1 MNDIQV
7 FQNAELGSIRT
18 VVMGGEPYFVGKD
31 VADIL
36 GYSNSRKALAD
47 HVDDEDKGVTK
58 CDTLGGNQELTVI
71 NESGLYCLILSSKL
85 SKAKAFKRWVT
96 HDVIPAI
103 RKHGVYAVD
112 EVLNDP
118 DLLISAL
125 TALKEERQQR
135 QKLELEAAISRQ
147 QIAEMHPKVSYY
159 DKVLACPDLVKI
171 SLIAKDYGMSAIAF
185 NRLLHK
191 KGIQFKQGDTWLLYQ
206 EYADKGYTNSKTYT
220 YEDGNGMEHSKLH
233 TLWTQSGRLFLYHI
247 LKEDGILPMIER
259 A

>member
-7 FQNAELGSIRT
+7 FMFEESVVRT
-18 VVMGGEPYFVGKD
+18 ISKAGEPWFV
-31 VADIL
+31 VADICKILDIGNPSDPIRRLDEDEKGVDLIETPGGKQSMVTVNEYGLYNLVL
-36 GYSNSRKALAD
+36 GSRKP
-47 HVDDEDKGVTK
+47 
-58 CDTLGGNQELTVI
+58 Q
-71 NESGLYCLILSSKL
+71 
-85 SKAKAFKRWVT
+85 AKAFKRWVT

-112 EVLNDP
+112 EVLKDP

-147 QIAEMHPKVSYY
+147 QIAEMHPKASYY